1 MQGTPRDRTRSRPQ
15 VAGSGFRDAGVP
27 CHQVYVEVA
36 GRLTEWGAD
45 LSAYPDRGLATSAR
59 APPPPRDAL
68 VYQRGYWP
76 FPSCICC
83 GVFFFWSR
91 DAPPPQR
98 LQREGE
104 GFGPKDPDPRGPPA
118 VPPRPAGVRRR
129 LRRRARGPPPPRN
142 SAPGAADPTG
152 RLTGRPV
159 SVKPSHPTELTTKAI
174 PKRFV
179 VDILKLLIG

>member
-15 VAGSGFRDAGVP
+15 VASSGFRDAGVP

-83 GVFFFWSR
+83 GVFFLV
-91 DAPPPQR
+91 AGCPPPSTAPKGGR
-98 LQREGE
+98 GVWSK
-104 GFGPKDPDPRGPPA
+104 GPR
-118 VPPRPAGVRRR
+118 PPRPTSRSSSTCGGAPTPSPTSSRTPSSSKLRPRRR
-129 LRRRARGPPPPRN
+129 
-142 SAPGAADPTG
+142 
-152 RLTGRPV
+152 
-159 SVKPSHPTELTTKAI
+159 
-174 PKRFV
+174 
-179 VDILKLLIG
+179 

>member
-83 GVFFFWSR
+83 GVFFFGR
-91 DAPPPQR
+91 GMPPPLNGSKGRERGLVQR
-98 LQREGE
+98 TPTPEAHQPFLLDLRGCADAFADELA
-104 GFGPKDPDPRGPPA
+104 DPLLLETPPPA
-118 VPPRPAGVRRR
+118 PLTPPVASPVARCPSSPRIRR
-129 LRRRARGPPPPRN
+129 N
-142 SAPGAADPTG
+142 
-152 RLTGRPV
+152 
-159 SVKPSHPTELTTKAI
+159 
-174 PKRFV
+174 
-179 VDILKLLIG
+179 